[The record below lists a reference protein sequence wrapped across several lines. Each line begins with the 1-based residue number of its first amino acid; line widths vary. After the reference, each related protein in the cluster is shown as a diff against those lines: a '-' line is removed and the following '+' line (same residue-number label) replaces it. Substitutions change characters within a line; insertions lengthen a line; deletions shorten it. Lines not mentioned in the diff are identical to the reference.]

1 MMKGRKF
8 LNHTMCEFQI
18 EMFRASASHKEWP
31 HHILVEFTK
40 RNGDGF
46 VFQHLLDAI
55 FKGLE
60 KTNIV
65 SFCTYS
71 ASSKCHLSPSPMHVF
86 GTANDAQF
94 ENEEKKETETAHTN
108 KKRIDTKTLKLIIDA
123 LFDGDVAMRRS
134 TACYLADNIANNA
147 HLVADIVKF
156 EPHIIMKFSDLL
168 LKCVDPQIVRSI
180 GCTLFNMLE
189 QSDSL
194 KNEALRLNVK
204 TVCKKVYKRWTQP
217 VETRYGKEQKY
228 VIRVIPSMQVAQRMT
243 ACIECLE

>member
-1 MMKGRKF
+1 
-8 LNHTMCEFQI
+8 MCEFQI
-18 EMFRASASHKEWP
+18 EMFRASSSHKEWP

-46 VFQHLLDAI
+46 VFHRLLNDI
-55 FKGLE
+55 FSSLE

-65 SFCTYS
+65 SFCHYS
-71 ASSKCHLSPSPMHVF
+71 ASKDCHLSPQPMN
-86 GTANDAQF
+86 GIMQQQNDSQF
-94 ENEEKKETETAHTN
+94 ECEEEKKESHTT
-108 KKRIDTKTLKLIIDA
+108 KKYTNEGKWDMKTMKMIIDA
-123 LFDGDVAMRRS
+123 LFDGDCSMRRS
-134 TACYLADNIANNA
+134 AASYLADNIANNA

-180 GCTLFNMLE
+180 GCTLYYMLL
-189 QSDSL
+189 QSDQL
-194 KNEALRLNVK
+194 KNDALRLNVK
-204 TVCKKVYKRWTQP
+204 SVCKKVYKRWTQP

-228 VIRVIPSMQVAQRMT
+228 VIRVIPSLQVAQRMT